1 MSKAKTT
8 TVEIGQVYEKI
19 GAPRPQWR
27 VAKIIQHREGPHALL
42 VSLDDPTRQLTLAST
57 VLLDTR
63 MATRVADF
71 VESGKDVKPWDSLE
85 TETPATKTA
94 A

>member
-1 MSKAKTT
+1 MSKATKAQ
-8 TVEIGQVYEKI
+8 VEIGQVYEKV

-42 VSLDDPTRQLTLAST
+42 VSLEDPTRQITLAAT
-57 VLLDTR
+57 ALMDTR
-63 MATRVADF
+63 MAVRVADF

-85 TETPATKTA
+85 TEKHAKSA

>member
-1 MSKAKTT
+1 MSKATKTQ
-8 TVEIGQVYEKI
+8 VEIGQVYEKV

-42 VSLDDPTRQLTLAST
+42 VSLEDPTRQITLAST
-57 VLLDTR
+57 ALLDTR
-63 MATRVADF
+63 MAVRVADF

-85 TETPATKTA
+85 AEKPAAKTA

>member
-1 MSKAKTT
+1 MSKVKTT
-8 TVEIGQVYEKI
+8 SVEVGQVYEKV

-42 VSLDDPTRQLTLAST
+42 VSLEDPTRQITLAST
-57 VLLDTR
+57 ALLDGR

-85 TETPATKTA
+85 SDKTATKTA

>member
-8 TVEIGQVYEKI
+8 AVEIGQVYEKV

-42 VSLDDPTRQLTLAST
+42 VSLEDPTRQITLAATALMDS
-57 VLLDTR
+57 R
-63 MATRVADF
+63 MAVRVADF
-71 VESGKDVKPWDSLE
+71 VEGKDVKPWDSLE
-85 TETPATKTA
+85 AEKPAAKSA

>member
-1 MSKAKTT
+1 MSKVKTT
-8 TVEIGQVYEKI
+8 TIEIGQVYEKI

-42 VSLDDPTRQLTLAST
+42 VSLDDPTRQITLAAT

-63 MATRVADF
+63 MATRASDF
-71 VESGKDVKPWDSLE
+71 VEPGKDVKPWDSLDIE
-85 TETPATKTA
+85 KPAAKSA

>member
-1 MSKAKTT
+1 MSKAKTQ
-8 TVEIGQVYEKI
+8 VEIGQVYEKV

-42 VSLDDPTRQLTLAST
+42 VSLDDPTRQITLASE

-63 MATRVADF
+63 MAVRVADF
-71 VESGKDVKPWDSLE
+71 VEAGKDVKPWDSMDEKL
-85 TETPATKTA
+85 A
-94 A
+94 AKSAA

>member
-42 VSLDDPTRQLTLAST
+42 VSLDDPTRQITLAST

-85 TETPATKTA
+85 SEKPATKTA

>member
-1 MSKAKTT
+1 MSKAKTQ
-8 TVEIGQVYEKI
+8 VEIGQVYEKI

-42 VSLDDPTRQLTLAST
+42 VSLDDPTRQITLASE
-57 VLLDTR
+57 VLLDSR

-71 VESGKDVKPWDSLE
+71 VEAGKDVKPWDSLE
-85 TETPATKTA
+85 GDKPAAKSA

>member
-1 MSKAKTT
+1 MSKPQI
-8 TVEIGQVYEKI
+8 EIGQVYEKI

-27 VAKIIQHREGPHALL
+27 VSKIIQHREGPHALL
-42 VSLDDPTRQLTLAST
+42 VSLEDPTRQITLAAD
-57 VLLDTR
+57 VLLDSR

-71 VESGKDVKPWDSLE
+71 VEPPKDIKPWDIE
-85 TETPATKTA
+85 TATKPVRA

>member
-1 MSKAKTT
+1 MSKAKPQ
-8 TVEIGQVYEKI
+8 VEIGQVYEKI

-42 VSLDDPTRQLTLAST
+42 VSLDDPTRQITLASE
-57 VLLDTR
+57 VLLDSR

-71 VESGKDVKPWDSLE
+71 VEAGKDVKPWDSLE
-85 TETPATKTA
+85 SEKPVAKSA

>member
-1 MSKAKTT
+1 MSKATKTQ
-8 TVEIGQVYEKI
+8 VEIGQVYEKV

-42 VSLDDPTRQLTLAST
+42 VSLEDPTRQITLAAT
-57 VLLDTR
+57 ALMDTR

-85 TETPATKTA
+85 TEKPAAKSA

>member
-8 TVEIGQVYEKI
+8 TVEIGQVYEKV

-42 VSLDDPTRQLTLAST
+42 VSLEDPTRQITLAST
-57 VLLDTR
+57 ALLDTR

-71 VESGKDVKPWDSLE
+71 VEGGKDVKPWDSLE
-85 TETPATKTA
+85 TDKPAAKSA